1 MPSLCWALCLVFQVF
16 GEFKIKCTTDMSA
29 RSRYVNQDVLCQAD
43 ECL

>member
-1 MPSLCWALCLVFQVF
+1 
-16 GEFKIKCTTDMSA
+16 MSA